1 MKLSEALIN
10 LLAITSL
17 PLLGLYLY
25 ELIHNYEEEEND
37 KVPLEEKE
45 GDQY

>member
-1 MKLSEALIN
+1 MRLSEAIIN

-25 ELIHNYEEEEND
+25 ELIYNYEEEEND
-37 KVPLEEKE
+37 EVPLDEKE
-45 GDQY
+45 GD